1 VTFPLRRGGKVLTGP
16 VFSEF
21 PSLVSPLSHLLMEA
35 GKRMR
40 RIVGA
45 TLLSGLAAVAL
56 GAGATAGTQL
66 TAEQIVEKNVAARG
80 GLEAW
85 HKVDTMVWF
94 GHLESSRAQLPSMP
108 FTMQQKRPNKSRFE
122 INTPGEKTLRVFDG
136 TRGWKVKPARNGRGG
151 TPEPYTPQ
159 EVTFAFRSQ
168 GIDGPLIDYQAKRN
182 KVALEGTDEVEG
194 HKAFRLKVELASG
207 ETDHVWIDSTTFLE
221 VRYDRPTYGPAG
233 TPQTVSMFYRDY
245 KPVENLQIPM
255 VIETAG
261 GPGAPPDKI
270 VIDRVFLNTPVD
282 DRAFAQPGMHER
294 RGTAMGGGHRMSG
307 GPGIVDIPPPGASP
321 AAQGAPPQQAAPA
334 ASAGT
339 K

>member
-1 VTFPLRRGGKVLTGP
+1 MK
-16 VFSEF
+16 
-21 PSLVSPLSHLLMEA
+21 A
-35 GKRMR
+35 GNRMR
-40 RIVGA
+40 RIV
-45 TLLSGLAAVAL
+45 AAALMTGFAAAAL
-56 GAGATAGTQL
+56 GAGTVL
-66 TAEQIVEKNVAARG
+66 TAEQIVERNVAARG

-85 HKVDTMVWF
+85 RKIDTMMWF
-94 GHLESSRAQLPSMP
+94 GHLESARAQLPSMP

-122 INTPGEKTLRVFDG
+122 INTPGDKTLRVFDG
-136 TRGWKVKPARNGRGG
+136 THGWKVKPARNGRGG

-182 KVALEGTDEVEG
+182 MVVLEGTDEVEG
-194 HKAFRLKVELASG
+194 HQAFRLKVELASG
-207 ETDHVWIDSTTFLE
+207 ETDHVWIDATTFLE

-245 KPVENLQIPM
+245 RPVENLQIPM

-282 DRAFAQPGMHER
+282 DRVFALPGGREP
-294 RGTAMGGGHRMSG
+294 RGMAMGSQPDSGARRMPRVAPAPSPFKG
-307 GPGIVDIPPPGASP
+307 QLPAQTASP
-321 AAQGAPPQQAAPA
+321 QDAAPSAAPA
-334 ASAGT
+334 PTPPAAAAAPAEHN
-339 K
+339 